1 MDHTEG
7 PFAVVSSPGYTRGR
21 DTLTI
26 ISDALDEAEVP
37 FEEDPET
44 QVQGYEERDLPDQL
58 LFLRDTPYDAFLH
71 PEAEGGCLE
80 AWQED
85 REWVIQTA
93 KIVLID
99 FTHAPDRA
107 SKTLALCRRLRPEPG
122 STIAISREK
131 QHLMMPEGVRHLVYR
146 SRPNLARLLRDEL
159 AALRPRLSLP
169 VS

>member
-7 PFAVVSSPGYTRGR
+7 PFALVSSPGYTRGR
-21 DTLTI
+21 DTLRVI
-26 ISDALDEAEVP
+26 ADVLDEAEVS

-44 QVQGYEERDLPDQL
+44 QVQGYEERDLPEQL
-58 LFLRDTPYDAFLH
+58 AYFRSLPYDALLH

-93 KIVLID
+93 KVALVD

-107 SKTLALCRRLRPEPG
+107 SATLALCQRLRPEPG
-122 STIAISREK
+122 STIAISRQK
-131 QHLMMPEGVRHLVYR
+131 QQLTMPEGVRHVVYR
-146 SRPNLARLLRDEL
+146 SRPNLRRLLRDEL
-159 AALRPRLSLP
+159 GL
-169 VS
+169 